1 MRAARSHVSAFNGDA
16 PYGAPLTAT
25 STIEAPP
32 AEAPLGKPLWRGVLH
47 HWAAVFALGAGL
59 VLVGMAPV
67 ARAAWAAAGYALS
80 VVTLFTVS
88 AVYHRP
94 TWTPAKRAFMRRLDH
109 GAIFVLIAGTYTPI
123 CLLGLPPRV
132 GEPLLAQV
140 WIGALLGVLK
150 SVFWAGSPRWVTAAL
165 YLVVGWT
172 VVPHA
177 RDVGAALSTTELGL
191 LFGGGAVYSL
201 GALAYALRRPNPLPG
216 VFGYHEVFHA
226 LTLAACAMHFILVGG
241 LVRAAH

>member
-1 MRAARSHVSAFNGDA
+1 MADALPSPVKPRLRGVSHQFACAVAALLGFALMASVPAGEVRRAVLIYTLSLATLFGVSAA
-16 PYGAPLTAT
+16 
-25 STIEAPP
+25 
-32 AEAPLGKPLWRGVLH
+32 
-47 HWAAVFALGAGL
+47 
-59 VLVGMAPV
+59 
-67 ARAAWAAAGYALS
+67 
-80 VVTLFTVS
+80 
-88 AVYHRP
+88 YHRP
-94 TWTPAKRAFMRRLDH
+94 TWQPRARQWMRRLDH
-109 GAIFVLIAGTYTPI
+109 AAIFVLIAGTYTPI